1 MNRRFLFQALTAGLV
16 VLGISARDTNAASVP
31 LPATYAA
38 LIGNSTTVVGPET
51 LTFSGFTFSS
61 TSVPPGSEVTAA
73 SINVT
78 AFTNA
83 TETGFSFG
91 GAGLFAPANTKVD
104 VSISYTVTAPAGEL
118 LTDAFLNTTGGSF
131 GGTGSYSVSET
142 LVNPLTNTQ
151 IGRVLEGSSPT
162 GSATDFMTFAGVQS
176 IFVTKDI
183 FLNGG
188 SAGETLSVVTQAF
201 SSQTVPEPAGLALLG
216 IGMTGLLAFRRFFKK
231 TSVA

>member
-1 MNRRFLFQALTAGLV
+1 MNRRFLFRTLAAGLV
-16 VLGISARDTNAASVP
+16 VLGLSARDTRASNVL
-31 LPATYAA
+31 LPASYAD
-38 LIGNSTTVVGPET
+38 LIGNSTKVVGPET

-61 TSVPPGSEVTAA
+61 TSIPTGSEVNPADIKV
-73 SINVT
+73 S
-78 AFTNA
+78 AFTSA

-91 GAGLFAPANTKVD
+91 GAALFAPPLTRVD
-104 VSISYTVTAPAGEL
+104 VSISYTVTAPAGEK

-131 GGTGSYSVSET
+131 GGTGSYSVTET
-142 LVNPLTNTQ
+142 LVDPTTQKQ
-151 IGRVLEGSSPT
+151 IGRIMEGSSPT
-162 GSATDFMTFAGVQS
+162 GSATDFQTFAGVQS

-201 SSQTVPEPAGLALLG
+201 SSNTIPEPASMALLG